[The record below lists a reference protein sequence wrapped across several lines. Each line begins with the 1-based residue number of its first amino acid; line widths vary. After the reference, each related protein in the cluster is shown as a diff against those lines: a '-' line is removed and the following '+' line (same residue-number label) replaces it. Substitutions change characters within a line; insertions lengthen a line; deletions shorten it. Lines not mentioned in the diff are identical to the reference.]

1 MVPWPAWPY
10 RSLMSD
16 SLPTLAISEPLRTAR
31 LALRPYEPADLDFLH
46 GMFGREDVCRYL
58 PWGPMDRA
66 QAREKLEQRMAQRR
80 IGAERK
86 AIVLLAEE
94 AATGR
99 RVGEFMLRL
108 ASPEHLQGEIGWSVH
123 PDFQGRG
130 FGTEGAA
137 EMVRLGFEELGL
149 HRIAAECD
157 PRNVAS
163 IRVMEKL
170 GMRREALL
178 VEAELIKGEW
188 VDSLIHGLR
197 ASEWR
202 AAAR

>member
-1 MVPWPAWPY
+1 
-10 RSLMSD
+10 MSD
-16 SLPTLAISEPLRTAR
+16 SIPTLAIAAPLRTAR
-31 LALRPYEPADLDFLH
+31 LILRPYEAGDLGFLH
-46 GMFGREDVCRYL
+46 AMFGREDVCRYL
-58 PWGPMDRA
+58 PWAPMDLEEARA
-66 QAREKLEQRMAQRR
+66 KLEQRMAQTR
-80 IGAERK
+80 IGADRK
-86 AIVLLAEE
+86 AIVLAAIE
-94 AATGR
+94 AGTGR
-99 RVGEFMLRL
+99 LAGEFMLRL

-130 FGTEGAA
+130 FGTEGAS

-170 GMRREALL
+170 GMRRQALL
-178 VEAELIKGEW
+178 VEAELIRGEW
-188 VDSLIHGLR
+188 VDSMIHGLL